1 MQVPDAPG
9 EFRHSVDIQT
19 RFNDADIFGHINNS
33 SYLQYLDLGKVR
45 YFEAVT
51 GLPMTVDGPAVVIV
65 NINCS
70 FYSPAYIY
78 EPLTVLTRCVKIS
91 HRSFTLCQRVVNRS
105 NGDVKCEAYVV
116 MAGFVP
122 SAARGC
128 ELLPSW
134 VKGLREFEHGEI

>member
-1 MQVPDAPG
+1 MKVPDAPG
-9 EFRHSVDIQT
+9 EFRHSVAIQT

-33 SYLQYLDLGKVR
+33 SYLQYMDLGKVR

-70 FYSPAYIY
+70 FYSPAYIS
-78 EPLTVLTRCVKIS
+78 EPLEVLTRCVKIS
-91 HRSFTLCQRVVNRS
+91 HKSYTLCQRVVNART
-105 NGDVKCEAYVV
+105 GDVKCEAYVV

-122 SAARGC
+122 STAQGC

-134 VKGLREFEHGEI
+134 VTALRKFEHDEI